1 MRCSQL
7 SYWLRS
13 ARRAPPPISQWSP
26 VHRASLRASSRQ
38 GSDVSH
44 RWCSVSRPR
53 TPSDGCD
60 RQVCARFRSLVR
72 KRDWSSGIN
81 VDVDGGDR
89 DVGLALRALRA
100 GARAGL
106 EGACLCGLNP
116 PLLDRPVQTAPTA
129 RRLES
134 VRPGGQTRTGSAANA
149 IRCGVLSDTT
159 LRACDAHGKRR
170 RRLIPACAASE
181 RRVRRCGVY
190 NMHHERATNRTTALQ
205 HETCT
210 CNVQH

>member
-1 MRCSQL
+1 MPDIPVGPSLVRVLAGDFEQCMRCSQL

-116 PLLDRPVQTAPTA
+116 PLSDHSRSDRSYGPPFGKCAAGWADAHRFGGECDPLQCPVRYNSSCVRRAWQAATSTHTCVCCKRKASA
-129 RRLES
+129 SLRRL
-134 VRPGGQTRTGSAANA
+134 
-149 IRCGVLSDTT
+149 
-159 LRACDAHGKRR
+159 
-170 RRLIPACAASE
+170 
-181 RRVRRCGVY
+181 
-190 NMHHERATNRTTALQ
+190 Q
-205 HETCT
+205 HAP
-210 CNVQH
+210 